1 MAAPKRNRSIK
12 IRLTDDELSELNRK
26 KTRAELARWVREI
39 ALGIEQPKSRKVS
52 SKFPPEVARI
62 LAGMGNNLNQ
72 IAKQLNSA
80 AKTGVIENMQVIR
93 AITEVA
99 AAERSLNALRE
110 YLAGR
115 EGAEK

>member
-1 MAAPKRNRSIK
+1 MGG
-12 IRLTDDELSELNRK
+12 
-26 KTRAELARWVREI
+26 KTRIKYKKEKKCARAQVHLCTPIFSRTEDFHPLFFEI
-39 ALGIEQPKSRKVS
+39 FL
-52 SKFPPEVARI
+52 FPFFSN
-62 LAGMGNNLNQ
+62 MGNNLNQ

-80 AKTGVIENMQVIR
+80 AKAGVIENMQVIR

>member
-1 MAAPKRNRSIK
+1 M
-12 IRLTDDELSELNRK
+12 
-26 KTRAELARWVREI
+26 REI

-62 LAGMGNNLNQ
+62 LSGMGNNLNQ
-72 IAKQLNSA
+72 IARQLNSA
-80 AKTGVIENMQVIR
+80 AKAGVIENMQVIR

>member
-72 IAKQLNSA
+72 IAKQL
-80 AKTGVIENMQVIR
+80 KPDYRLTYDDKKDV
-93 AITEVA
+93 
-99 AAERSLNALRE
+99 LRV
-110 YLAGR
+110 R
-115 EGAEK
+115 NRDWSKFIKKSP

>member
-1 MAAPKRNRSIK
+1 
-12 IRLTDDELSELNRK
+12 
-26 KTRAELARWVREI
+26 
-39 ALGIEQPKSRKVS
+39 
-52 SKFPPEVARI
+52 
-62 LAGMGNNLNQ
+62 MGNNLNQ

-80 AKTGVIENMQVIR
+80 AKAGVIENMQVIR

-110 YLAGR
+110 YLAER